1 MKVVGINLSPNERMI
16 SGVCLI
22 EGLNVSTFSPRTNEQ
37 IMEIIS
43 RARPEVVAINVPSN
57 LNENKDEMEEFEIR
71 FTRIKNNI
79 ERYSEII
86 KTNNE
91 TVKSLLKV
99 DESTDIFKK
108 FNFRRMNIIRNQSEK
123 DAILCALV
131 ALFYKEGKYQKL
143 GDEKGGFIF
152 IPLI

>member
-1 MKVVGINLSPNERMI
+1 
-16 SGVCLI
+16 
-22 EGLNVSTFSPRTNEQ
+22 
-37 IMEIIS
+37 
-43 RARPEVVAINVPSN
+43 
-57 LNENKDEMEEFEIR
+57 EFEIR